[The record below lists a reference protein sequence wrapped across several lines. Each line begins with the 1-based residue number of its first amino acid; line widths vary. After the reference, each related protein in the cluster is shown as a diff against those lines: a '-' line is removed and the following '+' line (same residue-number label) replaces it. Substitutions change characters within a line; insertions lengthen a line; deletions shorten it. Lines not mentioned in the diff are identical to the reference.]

1 MSGLFGG
8 GGGGSSSPA
17 PQLNS
22 TEFQNNSRRMHD
34 GRRGRR
40 TVMTSGMDRSRDRQ
54 AFASGESRFG
64 TSTANKQTLGG

>member
-1 MSGLFGG
+1 MSGLFG

-17 PQLNS
+17 PKLNS
-22 TEFQNNSRRMHD
+22 QEFQNNSRRMHD

-40 TVMTSGMDRSRDRQ
+40 TVMTSGMARPRDRQ
-54 AFASGESRFG
+54 TAPGESGFG